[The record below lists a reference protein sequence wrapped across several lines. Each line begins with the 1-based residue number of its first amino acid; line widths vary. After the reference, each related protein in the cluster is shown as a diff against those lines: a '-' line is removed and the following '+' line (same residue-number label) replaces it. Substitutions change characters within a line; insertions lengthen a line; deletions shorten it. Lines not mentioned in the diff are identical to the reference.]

1 LKKEANSHAAR
12 YNLRSGLLVSLLAF
26 SSKKIYRTKAIKR
39 LLILLSGKCVSHE
52 IDVLIKKDNE
62 LAMVECKFHSARE
75 NKSNVKVPLYVFS
88 RFNDL
93 KERKQIVFSKNEI
106 ISKCW
111 IVTNNRFT
119 SDAIVSRNVLG

>member
-1 LKKEANSHAAR
+1 MSWQWLNV
-12 YNLRSGLLVSLLAF
+12 NF
-26 SSKKIYRTKAIKR
+26 
-39 LLILLSGKCVSHE
+39 IL
-52 IDVLIKKDNE
+52 
-62 LAMVECKFHSARE
+62 RE

-119 SDAIVSRNVLG
+119 SDAIAFAKCSGMNLLLGLSERQ